1 MGGRGWKPT
10 CSTPFSLGRLFPA
23 MKADPPW
30 KFCTIDGNKC
40 WSYHLVDRKTMENL
54 LNLPSGIANARD
66 WTKHCC
72 FNGQIPSAWNRHRS
86 SLKFSIQVLAWS
98 YWILC
103 SLCTSMR
110 HALSTSNH
118 HSDRPQSPQQ
128 KTPLLCSLRELD
140 HDGSVQGLQEQA
152 RCFTGRT

>member
-1 MGGRGWKPT
+1 
-10 CSTPFSLGRLFPA
+10 LGRLFPA

-30 KFCTIDGNKC
+30 KFCTIDGKKC
-40 WSYHLVDRKTMENL
+40 WSYHLGDRKTMETL
-54 LNLPSGIANARD
+54 LNLPSGLANARD

-103 SLCTSMR
+103 SLC
-110 HALSTSNH
+110 HAPCTFNFQSSFRPPPRIGSWWVGSRPAGAGADVSLGLHKGRSTGNIRFH
-118 HSDRPQSPQQ
+118 HGFLGYQIY
-128 KTPLLCSLRELD
+128 
-140 HDGSVQGLQEQA
+140 G
-152 RCFTGRT
+152 F